1 VNLLLPGSTIGV
13 LGSGQLGRMLAL
25 AARRM
30 GYRTVVF
37 SPAADTPAGRAADR
51 EFAAEYGD
59 QAALREFAG
68 TVDVVTVEFENIPV
82 SALEALEAVVPVRPG
97 PATLYHTQNRARE
110 KAFLAANAI
119 PHVASATVDTP
130 EEFDDAL
137 ELLGTPAVLKTAGFG
152 YDGKGQLPIRS
163 AGDRAAALSQLREAP
178 GVLETFV
185 EFRRELSVVVARAP
199 SGEMRAYP
207 PIENRHRLHVLDV
220 SSAPAGCGLATAR
233 LAGDI
238 AFEVAEA
245 LEAVGVLCVEFF
257 ETAGGDLLVNEIAPR
272 PHNSGH
278 LTIEAC
284 TASQFEQQLRAIAGL
299 PLADTDLVSPAA
311 MANLLGDIWLA
322 GEPDWGA
329 VLAHRSVALHLYGKE
344 EARPGRKMGHLTAL
358 AQTPE
363 RALAEVRSARAA
375 AEGSRGEGR

>member
-1 VNLLLPGSTIGV
+1 
-13 LGSGQLGRMLAL
+13 
-25 AARRM
+25 
-30 GYRTVVF
+30 
-37 SPAADTPAGRAADR
+37 
-51 EFAAEYGD
+51 
-59 QAALREFAG
+59 
-68 TVDVVTVEFENIPV
+68 VEFENIPV

-130 EEFDDAL
+130 EEFDEAL

-178 GVLETFV
+178 GVLESFV
-185 EFRRELSVVVARAP
+185 EFRRELSVVVARGQ

-207 PIENRHRLHVLDV
+207 PIENRHSRHVLDV
-220 SSAPAGCGLATAR
+220 SSAPAGCGPATAR
-233 LAGDI
+233 LACDI

-284 TASQFEQQLRAIAGL
+284 TASQFEQQLRAVAGL
-299 PLADTDLVSPAA
+299 PLAATDLLSPAA
-311 MANLLGDIWLA
+311 MANLLGDLWLV
-322 GEPDWGA
+322 GEPDWAG
-329 VLAHRSVALHLYGKE
+329 VLAHGSVALHLYGKD

-358 AQTPE
+358 AETPE

-375 AEGSRGEGR
+375 AEGSGGEGH